1 MWKKVLLIVFL
12 VFLIIQFF
20 RPEKNLAAKDQPQA
34 LQKKYV
40 LPEQV
45 ATTLQAACNDCHSN
59 NTRYPWYAEVQP
71 VAWYLAYHV
80 EEGRQELNFDEF
92 LSYPAKKQDHKME
105 EVVEMIE
112 KGEMPLNSY
121 TLLHHDAKLDPAQ
134 KAALIAWA
142 KEVRAQVGYQPEPN
156 QQEPN
161 QQDPNQPVP
170 NQPDKQK

>member
-1 MWKKVLLIVFL
+1 MWKKVILILFL
-12 VFLIIQFF
+12 VLLIIQFF
-20 RPEKNLAAKDQPQA
+20 RPEKNIAAKEQPQA
-34 LQKKYV
+34 LQKKYA

-45 ATTLQAACNDCHSN
+45 STTLQAACNDCHSN

-80 EEGRQELNFDEF
+80 DEGKGELNFDEF

-112 KGEMPLNSY
+112 KGEMPLDSY
-121 TLLHHDAKLDPAQ
+121 TLLHHDAKLDENQ

-142 KEVRAQVGYQPEPN
+142 KEVRTQIGYKPEPGQPE
-156 QQEPN
+156 
-161 QQDPNQPVP
+161 
-170 NQPDKQK
+170 QKK